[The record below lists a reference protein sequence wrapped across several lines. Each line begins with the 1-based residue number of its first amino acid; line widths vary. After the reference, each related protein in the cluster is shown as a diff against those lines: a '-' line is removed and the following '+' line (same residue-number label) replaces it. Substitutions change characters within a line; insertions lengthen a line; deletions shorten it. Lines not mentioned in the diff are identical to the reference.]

1 MRKGIFVLAA
11 AAASLVTLPAM
22 AGELGSVRSTDMT
35 SQVRV
40 DGPGVGVRI
49 GPDRDRWRHRHWRE
63 REVRGD
69 CRSVTVRET
78 RPDGSRVTRTRTR
91 C

>member
-1 MRKGIFVLAA
+1 MRKGIFVLA

-22 AGELGSVRSTDMT
+22 AGQLGSTRSTDMT
-35 SQVRV
+35 SKVRV
-40 DGPGVGVRI
+40 DGPGVDVRV
-49 GPDRDRWRHRHWRE
+49 GPGHDHGRHRHWRE
-63 REVRGD
+63 REVRGG